1 MLRLSGRQNHL
12 KGRPPK
18 LVQDEIY
25 HDVSYHIGWLG
36 GIYDDTCIRI
46 ISWRVTQGE
55 HDQGLPLPQIQ
66 ASNSMATEVI
76 RHPRSPPDTFRHH
89 PLASFLSPQKWLLE
103 ACPFTPQSCP
113 TCGASPW
120 SIPVPGVSTDPIS
133 ATRPFETTRPFSSEG
148 LSPVAKE
155 EKQTPHQS
163 KEETPS
169 F

>member
-89 PLASFLSPQKWLLE
+89 PLASFLSPQKWLVGSM
-103 ACPFTPQSCP
+103 PFH
-113 TCGASPW
+113 A
-120 SIPVPGVSTDPIS
+120 PVMSDVWGVSLEYPSPRSIHGSDLCD
-133 ATRPFETTRPFSSEG
+133 ETFRNN
-148 LSPVAKE
+148 
-155 EKQTPHQS
+155 
-163 KEETPS
+163 ET
-169 F
+169 FLF